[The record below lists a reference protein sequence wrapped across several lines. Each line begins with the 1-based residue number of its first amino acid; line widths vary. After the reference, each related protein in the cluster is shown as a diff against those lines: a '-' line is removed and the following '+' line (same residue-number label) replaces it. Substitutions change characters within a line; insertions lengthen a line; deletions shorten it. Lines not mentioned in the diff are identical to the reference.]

1 LRVEDLSVPSWLAG
15 SLSAKGITEL
25 YPPQEEAVGKG
36 LLDGRSLLV
45 ATPTASGKTLLAALA
60 AAKHLENHGKT
71 VYLTPLRALTSEKR
85 MFFEEVFSPFG
96 KVAAVS
102 RDYDQPE
109 EWLKGYDIIVSTN
122 EKMDSMMRHRAG
134 WVSGVTLVVVDE
146 AHLLSSTGRGPT
158 LEILIARLREELPNA
173 QLLLLSATIKNV
185 EDVASF
191 AEADTVTTTWRPVPL
206 REAVLQHDRD
216 TLYYA
221 DGSEERAPRLSGDP
235 VGSMVLNTLAVGGQ
249 AMVFAGSRRQ
259 AEMTAQTLSS
269 LIKTIPKDPMVLKAI
284 SEEVFDGS
292 DFSQK
297 LAHCIRQG
305 VAFHHAGLSY
315 VQRRAVERGFRDGSI
330 KAIVATPTLAA
341 GVNIP
346 ARTVIIP
353 DVRRGGEEM
362 SVMEYKQLCG
372 RAGRPGYDKEGLA
385 VIIAKN
391 SRQRNLYMS
400 RYVLG
405 ELEPVTSRLQDQS
418 SLRFHMLGLV
428 ASGYGDKESITNLLS
443 KTLAMRQEGRPLL
456 DKANSALLY
465 LEASKFIKS
474 NNGSYTATRLGKR
487 VAQLYIDPLTARII
501 LSRLDTVEQ
510 AGPEAE
516 DQALLTLSSTPDVED
531 LPHLQPALEW
541 FQDIQDFDTRV
552 IAKATVL
559 KAWVNEMG
567 EGSICDRFGAAPG
580 DIHVLSESASWVA
593 QAAAELTQMIG
604 RKTASKLYLTLS
616 ARIKHGVK
624 EELLPLVWI
633 PGVGRVRARA
643 LYSAGLR
650 KPEEIAQ
657 AGIDRLSR
665 IPSIGEGLAFKIVEA
680 VRAGAGQ

>member
-60 AAKHLENHGKT
+60 AAKHLESHGKT

-269 LIKTIPKDPMVLKAI
+269 LIKTIPKDSMVLKAI

-372 RAGRPGYDKEGLA
+372 RAGRPGYDREGLA

-465 LEASKFIKS
+465 LEASKFIK
-474 NNGSYTATRLGKR
+474 NNNSSYTATRLGKR

-501 LSRLDTVEQ
+501 LARLDTVEQ

-541 FQDIQDFDTRV
+541 FQDIQDFDTRA

-624 EELLPLVWI
+624 DELLPLVWI

-665 IPSIGEGLAFKIVEA
+665 IPSIGEGLALKIAEA